1 MVMVMTVNAGRYT
14 VIYTEKCPPNTN
26 STKTKIK
33 QTDTQTIAH
42 LREMFSVKLKGK
54 W

>member
-1 MVMVMTVNAGRYT
+1 M
-14 VIYTEKCPPNTN
+14 VIYTEKCLPNTN
-26 STKTKIK
+26 STKK